1 MVRCPRCQ
9 RRFPPNGD
17 CAVHGRPSS
26 IVDVAEVEADVV
38 APDGWKLGRHVA
50 TGGTSVVYAVERAG
64 TPAIMKLGRF
74 HQRDVHA
81 RFEVEADVLRALG
94 PPNTPAY
101 LEHGKLHDRPYVI
114 MEHVPGETL
123 AAWMSRNGGRGGL
136 GEILALLTRI
146 AAALSALHQA
156 GYVHRD
162 FKPENVMIS
171 PKGVRLLDFGLVKP
185 LRTQN
190 QNLTQIG
197 CVVGTVHYLA
207 PEQIRTGGVVD
218 HRADLY
224 SFGVVAF
231 EMLTGQPPFV
241 GERKAI
247 EYQHQ
252 VVRPPSIRELREIPQ
267 ELDDLVHACLAK
279 TVESRPRTAAE
290 LQAGLSRALAQIGTL
305 RGVGGN
311 RASAN
316 PIKPIGIQAPVV
328 LAMID
333 GGDPLAITR
342 AITDVQG
349 IVVRQRGEGILAAF
363 TQNHDAPMTVALAAC
378 LALVRERSRIVLHTT
393 TALVRRSVQGKQTVY
408 GGEID
413 QVDGWLPRVPF
424 AGLVL
429 TAAAARAI
437 STGVTEAEIAG
448 FFRVTQREQTDVTD
462 TRGVPTLV
470 GREPIIRTLVG
481 ELTASPSVLI
491 GISGVEGSGKTRVI
505 DAIVE
510 RLRGAGRD
518 VLALR
523 ARRRLAGDRP
533 DDVRLI
539 EALGGGA
546 LVGALQR
553 AGARGTIV
561 ALDDVQHFSVQVRSA
576 LIRPDLGVARIVVSR
591 DPIFEVLDGAAHQIA
606 IELPPL
612 SYPDASS
619 LLREL
624 LRPAHLIPDVL
635 IERLAIRGTGNPA
648 LLVALALDI
657 KRRGAVRRHAGGDD
671 WYVAADELDTLLVPP
686 GAEWLAM
693 RALEDLPPELAPLV
707 RMCAA
712 LGPRFSADELGAVTR
727 VSDIEARLASLV
739 RDHLMIERNGWYELD
754 DASLQ
759 DAIYHYTADER
770 QLVHHRALAYWLANR
785 AANIVGWLARIAHHA
800 TGAGEAVIAA
810 TSWIALAR
818 EASRRGEPTHADALL
833 ARATRLLAAQAT
845 PVL

>member
-1 MVRCPRCQ
+1 
-9 RRFPPNGD
+9 
-17 CAVHGRPSS
+17 VHGHPSS
-26 IVDVAEVEADVV
+26 VVDIVVVEANVV
-38 APDGWKLGRHVA
+38 APDGWKLGRQVA

-64 TPAIMKLGRF
+64 TPAIMKLGRY
-74 HQRDVHA
+74 HQRDIHA
-81 RFEVEADVLRALG
+81 RFEIEADVLRALG
-94 PPNTPAY
+94 PPSTPAY
-101 LEHGKLHDRPYVI
+101 LDHGKLDDRPYLI

-146 AAALSALHQA
+146 TAALSALHQA

-162 FKPENVMIS
+162 FKPENVMIG

-185 LRTQN
+185 LRAQN
-190 QNLTQIG
+190 HNLTQIG

-224 SFGVVAF
+224 SLGVVAF

-252 VVRPPSIRELREIPQ
+252 VVRPPSIRELREIPL
-267 ELDDLVHACLAK
+267 ELEEPVHACLAK
-279 TVESRPRTAAE
+279 QVESRPRTADE
-290 LQAGLSRALAQIGTL
+290 LHASLARTLAQIGTL
-305 RGVGGN
+305 RGVGGH
-311 RASAN
+311 RASSN

-363 TQNHDAPMTVALAAC
+363 TQNHDAPLTVALAAC

-393 TALVRRSVQGKQTVY
+393 TALVRRSAQGKQTVY
-408 GGEID
+408 GTEID
-413 QVDGWLPRVPF
+413 QVDGWMPRVPF
-424 AGLVL
+424 TGLVL

-437 STGVTEAEIAG
+437 STGVTEAEIEG
-448 FFRVTQREQTDVTD
+448 FFRVTQREHTDVTD

-481 ELTASPSVLI
+481 ELTANPSVLI
-491 GISGVEGSGKTRVI
+491 GISGPAGSGKTRVI

-510 RLRGAGRD
+510 RLRATGRD

-533 DDVRLI
+533 DDERLI
-539 EALGGGA
+539 EALGGGTI
-546 LVGALQR
+546 VDALQH
-553 AGARGTIV
+553 AGTILV
-561 ALDDVQHFSVQVRSA
+561 LDDVQHFSEAVRSA
-576 LIRPDLGVARIVVSR
+576 LIQPDLRVARIVVSR
-591 DPIFEVLDGAAHQIA
+591 DPIFEVLDGAPHRIA
-606 IELPPL
+606 IALPPL
-612 SYPDASS
+612 SYPDAST

-657 KRRGAVRRHAGGDD
+657 KRRGAVRRHAGDD
-671 WYVAADELDTLLVPP
+671 WYVAADELDTLLAPP

-707 RMCAA
+707 RMGAA
-712 LGPRFSADELGAVTR
+712 LGPRFSADELAAVMC
-727 VSDIEARLASLV
+727 VSDVEARLAALV
-739 RDHLMIERNGWYELD
+739 RDHVLIERNGWYELD

-759 DAIYHYTADER
+759 DAIYQHASDER
-770 QLVHHRALAYWLANR
+770 QLAHHRALAYWLAHR
-785 AANIVGWLARIAHHA
+785 GSNIVGWLAHLAHHA
-800 TGAGEAVIAA
+800 TGAGEVVIAA
-810 TSWIALAR
+810 ASWIALAR
-818 EASRRGEPTHADALL
+818 EARRRGEPGHADELL
-833 ARATRLLAAQAT
+833 VRATRTLAAQAP
-845 PVL
+845 PVLADALRALDGARVEPITEA